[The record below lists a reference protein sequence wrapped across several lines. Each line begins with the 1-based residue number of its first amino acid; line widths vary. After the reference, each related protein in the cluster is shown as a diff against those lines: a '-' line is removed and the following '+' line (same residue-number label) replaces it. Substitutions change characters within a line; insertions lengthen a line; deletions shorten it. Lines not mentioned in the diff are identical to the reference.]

1 MKKKKIFEN
10 NKYIEKNI
18 ARRMPVNFDS
28 DMISSMA
35 DLIDF
40 VRFGVVVVVVVV
52 VVHCVV
58 ELEFQLYRN

>member
-40 VRFGVVVVVVVV
+40 VRFGAVVVVV